1 MRQNRYNPPMA
12 LPRCR
17 KVATRMSLPHPPTAQ
32 PIERVQQNL
41 LARSERRLLNWICAR
56 MPARVRP
63 DYLTAIGMVGALMIF
78 AGYLASNL
86 DADWLWLAICGYVV
100 QWFGD
105 STDGSLARFRRIER
119 PRYGYFLDHS
129 CDGVATTLVVMGIG
143 LSPFVSMEVALVALA
158 GYLLMSIHAF
168 LSVKVLGELRLSY
181 MAAGPTEL
189 RFILIGLTLAMLG
202 LGTTPQAR
210 IGFDVFVGLAGGVL
224 IALFLLQTAL
234 VARRLSAEEPPP
246 VWRKD

>member
-1 MRQNRYNPPMA
+1 
-12 LPRCR
+12 
-17 KVATRMSLPHPPTAQ
+17 MSIPQRVPVQ
-32 PIERVQQNL
+32 PIQRVQENL

-56 MPARVRP
+56 MPSWVRP
-63 DYLTAIGMVGALMIF
+63 DYLTAVGMVGALMVF

-86 DADWLWLAICGYVV
+86 DPDWLWLAIGGYVV

-129 CDGVATTLVVMGIG
+129 CDGLATTLVVLGIG
-143 LSPFVSMEVALVALA
+143 LSPYVSMEVALVALA

-181 MAAGPTEL
+181 LAAGPTEL
-189 RFILIGLTLAMLG
+189 RFILIALTLFMLG
-202 LGTTPQAR
+202 LGTTPAAR
-210 IGFDVFVGLAGGVL
+210 WGFDLFTGLAGVL
-224 IALFLLQTAL
+224 LIGLFLLQTAL
-234 VARRLSAEEPPP
+234 TARRLAAEEPPP
-246 VWRKD
+246 AWPKD